1 MECLPVE
8 IACGNDVTSRLEAGV
23 YCRLRTNAKA
33 NADTH
38 CRHPHREHRSIA
50 RTACAF
56 SRHLAK
62 RSFKNCVLARRSGK
76 WFASVC
82 TPTRSL
88 STGREPQGRCGLPHD
103 PPPEFPF
110 SWRLDSALGHR
121 TPARFGSRN
130 QRHPVRWPARA
141 RADRVVVPGFA
152 ECVRG
157 DACRAF
163 PVQSFWRAPRTAE
176 AGSPRGRRASRAM
189 RAVCAFPDRSVCG
202 HQSCNVS
209 AVVLPGTPPCPP
221 RQSSNISNPFAPAI
235 GISPTAASPTTFRS
249 LRASSRT
256 GSASASLRVTGTST
270 KSAIPATPS
279 RSSRCPSR
287 SPTGS
292 RWRTKARR
300 RCSQGSV
307 SSPPATP
314 SMRSASMPKLVL
326 RAIR

>member
-1 MECLPVE
+1 MSSIECLPVE

-110 SWRLDSALGHR
+110 FVVARLRPWPPDSRAVWFAKSAPSRALAQHA
-121 TPARFGSRN
+121 PELIASSFL
-130 QRHPVRWPARA
+130 
-141 RADRVVVPGFA
+141 GFA

-163 PVQSFWRAPRTAE
+163 PVQSFWRAPRRAE
-176 AGSPRGRRASRAM
+176 AGSPRGRRAPRAIAG
-189 RAVCAFPDRSVCG
+189 RTCAFP
-202 HQSCNVS
+202 
-209 AVVLPGTPPCPP
+209 
-221 RQSSNISNPFAPAI
+221 
-235 GISPTAASPTTFRS
+235 
-249 LRASSRT
+249 
-256 GSASASLRVTGTST
+256 
-270 KSAIPATPS
+270 
-279 RSSRCPSR
+279 
-287 SPTGS
+287 
-292 RWRTKARR
+292 
-300 RCSQGSV
+300 
-307 SSPPATP
+307 
-314 SMRSASMPKLVL
+314 
-326 RAIR
+326 